1 MSGGDEARKGV
12 AFGLSAYL
20 IWGFLP
26 VYFKLLGDVAPTEV
40 VAQRIVWSVALLAV
54 LIASARRWPQ
64 LAAALRNPRALRILI
79 VSALLIAAN
88 WLIYIWAIGAKHV
101 LETSLGYF
109 LNPLVN
115 VVAGV
120 FLLKERLTRAQ
131 GVAVGL
137 AAAGVAVL
145 AVGAVSGLW
154 ISLALALSF
163 ATYGLLRK
171 IAPVDSLE
179 GLTIETVLLLPL
191 ALGYLGWMSRNG
203 TMSFGTELDTSAL
216 LALGGVVTA
225 VPLLLFAAGARRL
238 PYSTLGLLQYVAPT
252 IQFLLAVLAYGEPLT
267 TAHVICFVLIWSGLA
282 IYAVDGLRRSRQAAR
297 ASAG

>member
-1 MSGGDEARKGV
+1 LSGEDEARKGV

-20 IWGFLP
+20 LWGFLP

-40 VAQRIVWSVALLAV
+40 MAQRIVWSVALLAV
-54 LIASARRWPQ
+54 LIIGARRGPQ
-64 LAAALRNPRALRILI
+64 LAAALRNPQAIRIL
-79 VSALLIAAN
+79 VLSALLIAAN

-115 VVAGV
+115 VVMGV

-131 GVAVGL
+131 GIAVGL
-137 AAAGVAVL
+137 AALGVAVL
-145 AVGAVSGLW
+145 AMGAVSGLW

-171 IAPVDSLE
+171 IAPVESLE
-179 GLTIETVLLLPL
+179 GLTIETLILLPI
-191 ALGYLGWMSRNG
+191 ALIYLGWLWRSG
-203 TMSFGTELDTSAL
+203 SLSFGTDPGISVL

-225 VPLLLFAAGARRL
+225 TPLLLFAAGARRL

-252 IQFLLAVLAYGEPLT
+252 IQFLLAVLTYGEPLT
-267 TAHVICFVLIWSGLA
+267 TAHIFCFVLIWSGLA
-282 IYAVDGLRRSRQAAR
+282 IFAFDGLRRSRQAAR

>member
-1 MSGGDEARKGV
+1 MSGDEARKGV

-20 IWGFLP
+20 TWGFLP

-64 LAAALRNPRALRILI
+64 LAAALRNPRALKILI
-79 VSALLIAAN
+79 LSALLIAAN
-88 WLIYIWAIGAKHV
+88 WLVYIWAISAKHV

-115 VVAGV
+115 VVMGV

-131 GVAVGL
+131 GLAVGL
-137 AAAGVAVL
+137 AAAGVVVL
-145 AVGAVSGLW
+145 AVGAAAGLW

-191 ALGYLGWMSRNG
+191 ALGYLGWMWRNG
-203 TMSFGTELDTSAL
+203 TISFGTELDTSAL

-238 PYSTLGLLQYVAPT
+238 PYSTLGLLQYIAPT